1 MNPPYRCFRY
11 TPSDTSIATS
21 IFLVPGS
28 ILPSTPHS
36 LFSIAESSRS
46 SLGNRLKW
54 LVSNPS
60 SPTHSLTEDHGSTCT
75 SDRTLSGVRDLFFR
89 RLLEFSLGGNYRYH
103 RIRMPTS
110 LFRLSDTTSAF
121 SSLLQFMRQHTT
133 DTRRGSLYETR
144 RREREKISC
153 PAFNGS
159 TSRREKFKTDV
170 CRWSLAAGI
179 SSFPFFDMY
188 FLCIPLHLDFVNE
201 RKKLVNP
208 IGVTSPST
216 L

>member
-1 MNPPYRCFRY
+1 MNPPYRCIRY

-103 RIRMPTS
+103 RIQDVGLCR
-110 LFRLSDTTSAF
+110 
-121 SSLLQFMRQHTT
+121 RQ
-133 DTRRGSLYETR
+133 GAA
-144 RREREKISC
+144 RERRFLAQHLMDQRLEERNSKQTFVVGLLPREFPLFHSSTC
-153 PAFNGS
+153 VFCAFLS
-159 TSRREKFKTDV
+159 IWILWTK
-170 CRWSLAAGI
+170 
-179 SSFPFFDMY
+179 
-188 FLCIPLHLDFVNE
+188 E
-201 RKKLVNP
+201 RN
-208 IGVTSPST
+208 
-216 L
+216 